1 MNLNTK
7 NMILVTGASGHF
19 GSTAIHTLLEN
30 GIPASQIK
38 ALVRTPAAAEPW
50 HPLGIEVAL
59 GDYDDYASLIK
70 AFTGVS
76 KVLFVSSSD
85 LGHRLSQHRNV
96 VLAAKEVGVAHLIYT
111 SFQRTTESSASPLW
125 GVAESH
131 LQTERWIE
139 ESGIPYTFLR
149 NNLYLDFLPAFI
161 GAEVLQT
168 GVIFVPAGT
177 GRISAVLRSEM
188 AEAAAKIVLTAGH
201 EGKVYSFSHT
211 ESVSYETIAQH
222 LAALSGKSVVYVS
235 PEVDVYAKTL
245 AEFGVPAESIGI
257 FSSFALAQASG
268 ELDAPSTDLATI
280 LGRPLTPI
288 LEYITNI
295 YFPTQA

>member
-1 MNLNTK
+1 
-7 NMILVTGASGHF
+7 MILVTGASGHF
-19 GSTAIHTLLEN
+19 GSVAIHTLLEN
-30 GIPASQIK
+30 GISASHIK
-38 ALVRTPAAAEPW
+38 ALIRTPAAAERW
-50 HPLGIEVAL
+50 HQLGIEIAL
-59 GDYDDYASLIK
+59 GDYDDYASLTK

-85 LGHRLSQHRNV
+85 LGNRLLQHRNV
-96 VLAAKEVGVAHLIYT
+96 VLAAKEVGVGHLIYT

-139 ESGIPYTFLR
+139 ESGIPFTFLR

-161 GAEVLQT
+161 GTEVLQT
-168 GVIFVPAGT
+168 GVVFVPAGQ

-188 AEAAAKIVLTAGH
+188 AEAAAKICITPGH

-222 LAALSGKSVVYVS
+222 LAARSGKSVVYVS
-235 PEVDVYAKTL
+235 PNVDVYAKTL
-245 AEFGVPAESIGI
+245 ADFGVPSEHIEI
-257 FSSFALAQASG
+257 FSSFALAQAGG
-268 ELDAPSTDLATI
+268 ELDAPTTDLTTI

-288 LEYITNI
+288 LEYITKI
-295 YFPTQA
+295 YFPARG